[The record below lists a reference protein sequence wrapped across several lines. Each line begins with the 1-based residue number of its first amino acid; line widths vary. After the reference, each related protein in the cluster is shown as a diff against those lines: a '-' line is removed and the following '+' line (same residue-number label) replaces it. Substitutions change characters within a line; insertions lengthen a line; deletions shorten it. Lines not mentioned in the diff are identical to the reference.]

1 MRIRVVVVDDF
12 GVVRDGLRLLLDAEA
27 DIETVG
33 EAETFQ
39 EAVQT
44 VHELQPDLVL
54 LDLLMHERV
63 TIDGIPALRAAAP
76 GAAVVVTSPLDDPGH
91 VWASFEAGASGY
103 VLKEASAD
111 KLLDAVRAAAAGSR
125 YLDPGLGAR
134 LALAETRHEEED
146 RADQLG
152 EREREIVRLLALG
165 HTCVE
170 VASALGRSPRTIE
183 LYRSRIME
191 KLGLETRA
199 ELVRYALE
207 HELLETDDGAQAGA
221 HAAPIVRHPA

>member
-39 EAVQT
+39 EAIQT

-63 TIDGIPALRAAAP
+63 TIDGIPTLREAAP
-76 GAAVVVTSPLDDPGH
+76 GAAVVVISPLDDPGH
-91 VWASFEAGASGY
+91 VWASFEAGATGY
-103 VLKEASAD
+103 VLKEAGAD

-134 LALAETRHEEED
+134 LALAEASHEEEN

-152 EREREIVRLLALG
+152 DREREIVRLLSLG

-170 VASALGRSPRTIE
+170 IASLLGRSPRTIE

-199 ELVRYALE
+199 ELVHYALE
-207 HELLETDDGAQAGA
+207 HGLLETHEGTRAGA
-221 HAAPIVRHPA
+221 HAAPVVRRLP

>member
-1 MRIRVVVVDDF
+1 MRIRIVVVDDF

-33 EAETFQ
+33 EAESVQ
-39 EAVQT
+39 EAVET
-44 VHELQPDLVL
+44 ARELQPDVVL
-54 LDLLMHERV
+54 LDLLMHERL
-63 TIDGIPALRAAAP
+63 TTDRIPDLRAAAP
-76 GAAVVVTSPLDDPGH
+76 GASVVVVSPLDDPRH

-134 LALAETRHEEED
+134 IALDEARHDEED

-152 EREREIVRLLALG
+152 EREREVVRLLSLG

-170 VASALGRSPRTIE
+170 IAGALGRSPRTIE

-191 KLGLETRA
+191 KLALETRA
-199 ELVRYALE
+199 ELVHYALE
-207 HELLETDDGAQAGA
+207 HGLLESDEGERGGA
-221 HAAPIVRHPA
+221 HAAPVVRRST

>member
-1 MRIRVVVVDDF
+1 MRIRIVVVDDF

-39 EAVQT
+39 EGVQV

-76 GAAVVVTSPLDDPGH
+76 GAAVVVVSPLDDPGH

-103 VLKEASAD
+103 VLKEAGAD

-134 LALAETRHEEED
+134 LALAEARHEEEE
-146 RADQLG
+146 RADQLAD
-152 EREREIVRLLALG
+152 REREVVRLLSLG
-165 HTCVE
+165 HTCLEIANV
-170 VASALGRSPRTIE
+170 LGRSPRTIE

-191 KLGLETRA
+191 KLGIETRV

-207 HELLETDDGAQAGA
+207 HGLLETGDGARAGTRA
-221 HAAPIVRHPA
+221 DSIAQRQN